1 MGPTFGQ
8 GQVIG
13 IDDNDQQGASLGL
26 MALATRMH
34 FFCELVND
42 PEDVSA
48 VDFAARVT
56 GEQVRRVGIESALL
70 KVVADELFLEVVL
83 TK

>member
-13 IDDNDQQGASLGL
+13 IDDNDQQGIGLGG

-42 PEDVSA
+42 PGDVST

-56 GEQVRRVGIESALL
+56 REQIRRVGIESTLL
-70 KVVADELFLEVVL
+70 EVIANELFLEVVL